1 MIIIKSELFKKFPE
15 IIFGLS
21 TKIGLGR
28 KPPFFFNLSLT
39 VNDDEKL
46 VIENRKAFFA
56 KLGLNQ
62 EQIAFQKQ
70 IHSDI
75 IKFVDN
81 PGLLG
86 ESDALITSKPN
97 IGLAISVADCTPI
110 FIYDKKN
117 KVIAAVHSG
126 WRGTQKQILKK
137 TLNNLKFHWKSDPEN
152 LFIYVGPSI
161 SQKNYEVGE
170 DVAVQFDQ
178 KYLLMKNAKLYLNVV
193 NANIDML
200 KKFGIPEEQIEISEL
215 CTYEEKDLLHSFR
228 RDGILSGRSLG
239 VIALKGD

>member
-21 TKIGLGR
+21 TKIGLER
-28 KPPFFFNLSLT
+28 KPPYFFNLSLT
-39 VNDDEKL
+39 VNDDENL
-46 VIENRKAFFA
+46 VKENRKEFFA
-56 KLGLNQ
+56 QLGLNQ

-75 IKFVDN
+75 IKFVDK

-86 ESDALITSKPN
+86 ESDALITAKTN

-110 FIYDKKN
+110 FIYDKSN
-117 KVIAAVHSG
+117 MVIAAVHSG

-137 TLNNLKFHWKSDPEN
+137 TLNNLKFHWKSAPEN
-152 LFIYVGPSI
+152 LYIYVGPSI
-161 SQKNYEVGE
+161 SQKNYEVGQE
-170 DVAVQFDQ
+170 VASQFDQ
-178 KYLLMKNAKLYLNVV
+178 KYLLKKNGKLYLDVV

-200 KKFGIPEEQIEISEL
+200 RQFGIPEEQIEISEY
-215 CTYEEKDLLHSFR
+215 CTYGEKDLLHSYR
-228 RDGILSGRSLG
+228 RDGIISGRSLG